1 MNIEDLPTLNKE
13 PVDIVVV
20 TFFRPALAERTI
32 NAIKANTRWPH
43 RLIIE
48 DNTVYAEDP
57 EKRRLAAAMNR
68 AFERVTSRHV
78 ILTCDDVLPP
88 FYPIETPCWLERLVK
103 ISTMNPHYGG
113 INCRFQKMANYHFDD
128 SLEKPQIL
136 YRHGRSLSNVF
147 RISWS
152 DDLRKLKKFTG
163 YCIPGMTR
171 KYESSQ
177 FAGQIQEHIKK
188 RIGCATH
195 IHCNHL
201 GHQEENKGYPENVPF
216 EFDRMPGRAY
226 CEVDPITHI
235 PFGHICPEFDWNDLE
250 SLRIDSVEEILKVLE
265 ESNNV

>member
-1 MNIEDLPTLNKE
+1 MELPVLSNE
-13 PVDIVVV
+13 PVDIVMVA
-20 TFFRPALAERTI
+20 FCRPALAQQTML
-32 NAIKANTRWPH
+32 AIMQNTRWPFN
-43 RLIIE
+43 LIVE
-48 DNTVYAEDP
+48 DNTPFINDP
-57 EKRRLAAAMNR
+57 VERRLAAGMNR
-68 AFERVTSRHV
+68 AFKKVKSRQV

-88 FYPIETPCWLERLVK
+88 FYPTNTPCWLERLVK

-152 DDLRKLKKFTG
+152 EDLQKLGRITG
-163 YCIPGMTR
+163 HCIPGMTR

-177 FAGQIQEHIKK
+177 FAGHIQGHVKK
-188 RIGCATH
+188 WIGCATH

-201 GHQEENKGYPENVPF
+201 GHQEPNKGYAEDVPF

-226 CEVDPITHI
+226 CEVDSLNHI
-235 PFGHICPEFDWNDLE
+235 PLGHVCPEFDWNNLE
-250 SLRIDSVEEILKVLE
+250 SLRVDSVEEISKILE
-265 ESNNV
+265 ESSKV